1 MRYDADWF
9 SGKRVTVMGL
19 GLHGG
24 GLGVATWLIRHG
36 AKVLVTDMKDAHVF
50 ASSVRALEKAY
61 ITASRTKGVRTYR
74 PRYVL
79 GRHDARDFSGTDM
92 VIQNPG
98 VPREDPY
105 LVIARKAGVPIE
117 TDVSLFFMMCPFPI
131 TAVTGTKGKTSTT
144 AMLGEMCMHYDART
158 VVAGNIRV
166 SVMDALD
173 DLIRIAGK
181 RGASIPVIL
190 ELSSW
195 QVEGL
200 RPHRMSPHVGVVT
213 NIKRD
218 HLDRYRDMTD
228 YAKAKEGL
236 VKFQKQGD
244 IAVLNHDDPKVVKM
258 AGKRHRI
265 LWFTGRSLPGGKD
278 GCYIRGGK
286 IRLRIA
292 DEAMDIA
299 LVSAIRMKGAHNVTN
314 AVAACAA
321 AFATGVPVSAIRKG
335 IRSFVGVSGRM
346 EEIAKSKGVIF
357 VNDTTATTPDAVIA
371 ALDAYKAK
379 RRHVILIAGGADK
392 RLLFADMAR
401 AIKRHVK
408 HLVLLD
414 GTATPKLEKALLEA
428 GSAVPMDPAPSM
440 RSAVKEAMRHAGKGD
455 IVLLSPG
462 CASFGMFVNE
472 FERGDRFVKEVKRLM
487 GKELSQKPVV
497 TL

>member
-1 MRYDADWF
+1 MFAVSDMRYDTDWF
-9 SGKRVTVMGL
+9 NGKRVTVMGL

-36 AKVLVTDMKDAHVF
+36 AKVLVTDMKDTHAL
-50 ASSVRALEKAY
+50 ASSVREIEKAY
-61 ITASRTKGVRTYR
+61 AVTSRAKSVRTYR

-79 GRHDARDFSGTDM
+79 GRHDARDFSVTDM

-98 VPREDPY
+98 VPRENPY
-105 LVIARKAGVPIE
+105 LAIARKAGIPVE

-144 AMLGEMCMHYDART
+144 AMIGEMCARHDART

-173 DLIRIAGK
+173 DLIRIATKG
-181 RGASIPVIL
+181 GTPTPVIL

-236 VKFQKQGD
+236 VNFQKQGD
-244 IAVLNHDDPKVVKM
+244 VAVLNHDDPKVGKM
-258 AGKRHRI
+258 AGKRHRL
-265 LWFTGRSLPGGKD
+265 LWFTGKSLPGGKD

-292 DEAMDIA
+292 DEVMDIA
-299 LVSAIRMKGAHNVTN
+299 PVSAVRVKGAPGVMN

-321 AFATGVPVSAIRKG
+321 AFATGIPVSAIRKG
-335 IRSFVGVSGRM
+335 LRSFAGVPGRM
-346 EEIAKSKGVIF
+346 EEVAKSKGVVF

-392 RLLFADMAR
+392 KLLFADMAR
-401 AIKRHVK
+401 AIGKHVK

-414 GTATPKLEKALLEA
+414 GTATPKLEKALL
-428 GSAVPMDPAPSM
+428 GVRSAVPLGPASSM
-440 RSAVKEAMRHAGKGD
+440 RAAVKEAMRHAGKGD

-472 FERGDRFVKEVKRLM
+472 FDRGDRFVEEVRRL
-487 GKELSQKPVV
+487 K
-497 TL
+497 